1 MLIALVLCDKRGR
14 ELVLCGAVG
23 ERVSWTRIVM
33 AALAATLSLGALLR
47 QFIARSPLSLR
58 RRVFG
63 RTIAK
68 HIQYQMKLDIW
79 LYYHALLALVVRM
92 PVIIPFS
99 AARACLSAMPSTI
112 NHGGEVLRRL
122 SRHASSYLSFFL
134 RAALCTLQNFLRSAI
149 PITLSIH
156 ITDLNV
162 KNSGPP
168 SLPKAMLSNIPRG
181 FVAQHLT
188 LVLCAAFNSLT

>member
-1 MLIALVLCDKRGR
+1 
-14 ELVLCGAVG
+14 VLCGAVG

-47 QFIARSPLSLR
+47 QFIARSPLSLK

-68 HIQYQMKLDIW
+68 HIQFRMKLAIW
-79 LYYHALLALVVRM
+79 LYYHAHLALVVRM
-92 PVIIPFS
+92 PVIPFS
-99 AARACLSAMPSTI
+99 AARACLSAMPSTK
-112 NHGGEVLRRL
+112 NHGGEVSRRL

-134 RAALCTLQNFLRSAI
+134 RAALCTLQNFLRFAI

-181 FVAQHLT
+181 FVAQHLA